1 METNTV
7 FAKTEKGQEEM
18 EKRTDGLNLRN
29 RRVLILID
37 GKRTVDELRS
47 MNNDEQLPG
56 TLATLEEGGYIKAA
70 EVATIAY
77 PVNPATIDSTAPP
90 PPPVFRDITDDSDP
104 ANLAKAR
111 NFMINTLK
119 TFVGALGN
127 TSLLNRIEKCQ
138 THEALRA
145 TFDEWY
151 RAIGSS
157 REGRREAEGLRTKL
171 LEVI

>member
-1 METNTV
+1 MEATTV
-7 FAKTEKGQEEM
+7 FAKTGKGLEEM

-47 MNNDEQLPG
+47 MNTDEQLPG
-56 TLATLEEGGYIKAA
+56 TLAALEEGGYIKAA
-70 EVATIAY
+70 ELAAAVY
-77 PVNPATIDSTAPP
+77 PVNPATIDATLPLPP
-90 PPPVFRDITDDSDP
+90 PAFRDITDESDP

-111 NFMINTLK
+111 NFMITTLK
-119 TFVGALGN
+119 TFVGALG
-127 TSLLNRIEKCQ
+127 TSSLLDRIGKCQ

-157 REGRREAEGLRTKL
+157 REGRREAEGLRIKL